1 MSKKLRKD
9 TKSLR
14 NRLLLVLEVA
24 YFFQLNSIFPFE
36 ANQFPLKA
44 FVGKSERCFY
54 LNLKILC
61 NSSSQKNDDI
71 STGNKTAD
79 FASVFS

>member
-1 MSKKLRKD
+1 M
-9 TKSLR
+9 
-14 NRLLLVLEVA
+14 LEVA
-24 YFFQLNSIFPFE
+24 YFFQLNSVFQFE

-44 FVGKSERCFY
+44 FVGKFERPLY
-54 LNLKILC
+54 LNLKTLC

-71 STGNKTAD
+71 STDNKTAD

>member
-1 MSKKLRKD
+1 MP
-9 TKSLR
+9 
-14 NRLLLVLEVA
+14 EVA
-24 YFFQLNSIFPFE
+24 YFFQLNSIFQFE

-44 FVGKSERCFY
+44 FVSKFERRLY

-61 NSSSQKNDDI
+61 NSSSQKYDDI
-71 STGNKTAD
+71 STDNKTVD